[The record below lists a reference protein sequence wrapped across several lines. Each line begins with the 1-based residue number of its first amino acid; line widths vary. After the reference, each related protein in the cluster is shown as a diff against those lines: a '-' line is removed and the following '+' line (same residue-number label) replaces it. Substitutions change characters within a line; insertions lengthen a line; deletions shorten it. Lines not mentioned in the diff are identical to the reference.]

1 MTVQDELSPAGLLEY
16 VVRLAGVPGLA
27 FEPLVVSPQKGYELL
42 AEAFAVETAELEAIR
57 DQLRAR
63 VEAKADELLR
73 DSNFADKFRAVP
85 AREGSN
91 VVVVGDSTSAD
102 LLSWANLLGVLLERT
117 RPGVKFVNRAVS
129 GRTTGETIAAA
140 GGLIAAQ
147 PEIVFLLVGA
157 NDARR
162 HGAAANVRM
171 ASIEETTRNYGEL
184 KRLIEVE
191 TQARIV
197 AIAPAPLDP
206 SVADS
211 QREQGM
217 WFSPG
222 DIAGVVDAFGS
233 VFADAI
239 RLDSAADGLAES
251 FWSFDG
257 VHPSLEGHAAILRVV
272 VDALAGARSP
282 ELEHEA

>member
-1 MTVQDELSPAGLLEY
+1 MAVQEELTPAALLEY

-27 FEPLVVSPQKGYELL
+27 FEPLVVSPHKGYELL
-42 AEAFAVETAELEAIR
+42 AEAFGVEAAELEAIR
-57 DQLRAR
+57 DRLRTR
-63 VEAKADELLR
+63 VEAAADDLLR
-73 DSNFADKFRAVP
+73 DSAFADKFRSLP
-85 AREGSN
+85 MREGST

-147 PEIVFLLVGA
+147 PETVFLLVGA

-162 HGAAANVRM
+162 HGTSANVRM
-171 ASIEETTRNYGEL
+171 ASLEETTRNYGEL
-184 KRLIEVE
+184 KRLIEME
-191 TQARIV
+191 TGARIV

-206 SVADS
+206 SVAGS

-217 WFSPG
+217 WFVPE
-222 DIAGVVDAFGS
+222 DIAEVVSAFCS

-239 RLDSAADGLAES
+239 RLEPAADGLAGS

-257 VHPSLEGHAAILRVV
+257 VHPSLDGHIAILRVV
-272 VDALAGARSP
+272 VDALARARPSDVK
-282 ELEHEA
+282 HDV